1 MINYKPKFGLGCTR
15 PEQTEL
21 LSKFGGR
28 RWGLDPA
35 CWPTRMALLCQLVHD
50 PPMIDLGGDYV
61 LHVWHWNSPDDY
73 RDPPEYHFHCDYSTL
88 VKRTD
93 LGSGLTTAPKDQ
105 CLIGEVFIDG
115 WEELEDNTP
124 AEWLPEFFDE
134 SSYSDL
140 QEREVGDIQFGCG
153 LGTKFGGPPN
163 WQGTNAIRNAP
174 KNFDFLFQTD
184 AYIPI
189 QGKPPSKEIIKQH
202 NLTGIMPTKDPDNFI
217 FVITDFACDGSA
229 FLFMDKSQD
238 PPIPHWN
245 WSR

>member
-28 RWGLDPA
+28 PWGLDPA

-153 LGTKFGGPPN
+153 LGTKIWRATKLARNKRYSQCTKKLRLFVSNRCVHSDTGKTTIKRN
-163 WQGTNAIRNAP
+163 TKTAQLDRHNANKR
-174 KNFDFLFQTD
+174 
-184 AYIPI
+184 
-189 QGKPPSKEIIKQH
+189 S
-202 NLTGIMPTKDPDNFI
+202 
-217 FVITDFACDGSA
+217 
-229 FLFMDKSQD
+229 
-238 PPIPHWN
+238 
-245 WSR
+245 